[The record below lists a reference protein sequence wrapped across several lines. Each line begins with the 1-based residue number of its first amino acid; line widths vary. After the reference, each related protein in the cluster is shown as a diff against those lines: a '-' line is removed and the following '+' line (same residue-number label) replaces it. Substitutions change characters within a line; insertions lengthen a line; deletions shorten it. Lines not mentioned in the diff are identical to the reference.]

1 MTNTREERH
10 HRGWAAKLAVWGQRV
25 AQWQRSGLSQEV
37 FCQRQRLAYSTFQ
50 TWRRRLRAHVS
61 PDVRDAQAGAVS
73 VSRAFIP
80 VSLRPS
86 ERPVESAPRDW
97 ACEISGPSGV
107 KIRWREGPSMT
118 RLRKLVSLL
127 AEAQR

>member
-10 HRGWAAKLAVWGQRV
+10 HRGWAAKMAAWRQRV

-37 FCQRQRLAYSTFQ
+37 FCQRHGVAYSTFQ
-50 TWRRRLRAHVS
+50 AWRRRLHERSAL
-61 PDVRDAQAGAVS
+61 DVRGAQPEAES
-73 VSRAFIP
+73 VGRAFIP
-80 VSLRPS
+80 VRVKRSG
-86 ERPVESAPRDW
+86 EPVESAQRDW

-107 KIRWREGPSMT
+107 KVRWRKRPSIT

-127 AEAQR
+127 TEALR